1 MEKMQR
7 MGFTREEFVAI
18 MGSHTIGFAHEDRS
32 GFKGR
37 WTQNPHVFDNTYFKE
52 VLLGEKT
59 RFLRTHSEI
68 MLYESPDLKAICE
81 QFAQD
86 ENLFFEKYANAHVKM
101 SEFGQE
107 ENLLSEFEPNKM
119 KTGGYMESNDF
130 EEEETGVK
138 TTSQ

>member
-1 MEKMQR
+1 MVFRMGRKDAQEAEVTKEENLIPNHSEAQDVIMDKMNR

-59 RFLRTHSEI
+59 RFLRTRSEI
-68 MLYESPDLKAICE
+68 MLYETPDLRAICE
-81 QFAQD
+81 
-86 ENLFFEKYANAHVKM
+86 
-101 SEFGQE
+101 
-107 ENLLSEFEPNKM
+107 
-119 KTGGYMESNDF
+119 
-130 EEEETGVK
+130 
-138 TTSQ
+138 